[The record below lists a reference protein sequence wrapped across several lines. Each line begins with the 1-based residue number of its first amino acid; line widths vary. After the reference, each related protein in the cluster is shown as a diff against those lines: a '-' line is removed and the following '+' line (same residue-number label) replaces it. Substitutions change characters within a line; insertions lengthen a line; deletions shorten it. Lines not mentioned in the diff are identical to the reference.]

1 VLDVQSRWEQRRD
14 TLSVLRLYAL
24 VDGVQYQTQLCK
36 RFQPGR
42 GLFPLFAGTQ
52 DAALA
57 HAGPWLVDAALAG
70 EAMVAELAALERE
83 APSLIWL
90 IAPQDLEGLG
100 QLLQLR
106 LDVSLPD
113 GRSALLRFWDPRVLV
128 NLARTLDGA
137 QREEFFGHIHEWHLL
152 DAGRRM
158 WIGRQHAEAH

>member
-14 TLSVLRLYAL
+14 TLSVLRLYA
-24 VDGVQYQTQLCK
+24 
-36 RFQPGR
+36 
-42 GLFPLFAGTQ
+42 
-52 DAALA
+52 
-57 HAGPWLVDAALAG
+57 
-70 EAMVAELAALERE
+70 
-83 APSLIWL
+83 
-90 IAPQDLEGLG
+90 
-100 QLLQLR
+100 
-106 LDVSLPD
+106 LPD